1 MRLEARDWVSCCDT
15 YLQGCCRGASV
26 GGTRSKEERRT
37 RLREGVWSAVPWE
50 RGGAGL
56 LVLCEFPSS
65 ICDQSEGGAAPF
77 TLAHVTAREV
87 TRITP
92 L

>member
-15 YLQGCCRGASV
+15 HLQGCCRGASV
-26 GGTRSKEERRT
+26 GGTRRKKERRT

-50 RGGAGL
+50 RGERGFAYYRCL
-56 LVLCEFPSS
+56 DLQTSHRNHR
-65 ICDQSEGGAAPF
+65 QWGAAPF
-77 TLAHVTAREV
+77 TLAPTL
-87 TRITP
+87 T